1 MMQQNNEL
9 IVIGKV
15 LGTHGIR
22 GQLRVMPYSG
32 DPASITSHRAL
43 LFRSPDGT
51 CETYEIA
58 GAAEHKKRIL
68 LTLKGLGDINGVLPL
83 VGSELCISREQLP
96 RLPEGEY
103 YWCDLLGL
111 AVVSDQG
118 EQLGELVDIMPT
130 GSNDVYVVRSERG
143 EYLIPATDDVVSEID
158 LEQRK
163 MVVTPLDGLLD
174 L

>member
-22 GQLRVMPYSG
+22 GQLLVIPYSG
-32 DPASITSHRAL
+32 DAASITSHRTL

-51 CETYEIA
+51 CQTYAIA

-68 LTLKGLGDINGVLPL
+68 LTLQGLGDIDRVLPL
-83 VGSELCISREQLP
+83 VGSELCIPRDQLP
-96 RLPEGEY
+96 RLPDGEY

-130 GSNDVYVVRSERG
+130 GSNDVYVVKSDRG
-143 EYLIPATDDVVSEID
+143 EYLIPATEDVVREID
-158 LEQRK
+158 LEQRT